1 MAKISAQNRMKLEGK
16 VFLPTYSN
24 FVSLYFNQLE
34 KNKLFLTIELIE
46 IIELIALIDL
56 SGQFWSF

>member
-1 MAKISAQNRMKLEGK
+1 M
-16 VFLPTYSN
+16 PTYSN
-24 FVSLYFNQLE
+24 FVSLYFKTGWKKE
-34 KNKLFLTIELIE
+34 KLFLTIELIE

>member
-24 FVSLYFNQLE
+24 FVSLYFKTGWKKKVVFYN
-34 KNKLFLTIELIE
+34 
-46 IIELIALIDL
+46 
-56 SGQFWSF
+56 